1 MSGQLK
7 RKWREPA
14 LIFAQRNAVDPD
26 GRGRHRSFKV
36 KENTL
41 AFQGPR
47 RFEASAVSR
56 NKLVGLVVEA
66 MPWQEHVGVRN
77 DSLLESRI
85 IKFDCFGSLHLARGI
100 APATIDRYVD
110 APGSERFQG
119 KRWHTKERSGSEKS
133 ATCL

>member
-41 AFQGPR
+41 AFQAPR
-47 RFEASAVSR
+47 RFEATAISR

-77 DSLLESRI
+77 DNLFKTGI
-85 IKFDCFGSLHLARGI
+85 IKFNCLGPLHLARGI

-110 APGSERFQG
+110 AAGSERFQ
-119 KRWHTKERSGSEKS
+119 
-133 ATCL
+133 